1 MEWLEGCGTL
11 CVRGGCIRGV
21 KNKCDLSNAETQRR
35 RGFFRGSNIHRVI
48 AFFLL
53 RSLLSKNKS
62 LRFCVSAFNKRE
74 DERSGLLYF
83 ESRRDGGV
91 YALPAPMQDK

>member
-1 MEWLEGCGTL
+1 MCTKRLYS
-11 CVRGGCIRGV
+11 VK

-35 RGFFRGSNIHRVI
+35 RGY
-48 AFFLL
+48 FLEKAKGTEL
-53 RSLLSKNKS
+53 LHFPFCVLLLSKNKS

-74 DERSGLLYF
+74 DERSGLLYL